1 MSTVVVTEDVTGASY
16 DQLGRE
22 WPLHRD
28 VTAWDSPD
36 SWPALLGDAEA
47 VIVRNRTQ
55 VNERFFAAAPNLK
68 VVARAGVGL
77 DNIDLEAADR
87 AGVVVVA
94 PLGAN
99 AVSVAEHTLTLALA
113 LAKKILISDAET
125 KSGSWNRVPTQ
136 ELGGKTWGLLSAG
149 ATARATAR
157 LARAFGMTI
166 LAYDPYMDPN
176 HPEVQELGI
185 QLASL
190 EDVLAASD
198 VLSVHLPH
206 TDATHHLLNSR
217 TLSMLPPGALI
228 ISVGRGEVIDERALL
243 GALESG
249 HIGGAG
255 LDVRE
260 QEPPQPGAL
269 ESHHRVLLTPHVAG
283 ISVQAQARIADV
295 LCQQIRLVLS
305 GDSATSAVGSHS
317 KPKSPVGQ

>member
-1 MSTVVVTEDVTGASY
+1 MSTVVVTEDVTGPAY

-22 WPLHRD
+22 WTLQRD
-28 VTAWDSPD
+28 VNAWDNPG
-36 SWPALLGDAEA
+36 SWPALLQNAEA

-55 VNERFFAAAPNLK
+55 VNEQFFAAAPNLK

-77 DNIDLEAADR
+77 DNIDLEAANR
-87 AGVVVVA
+87 AGVVIVA

-113 LAKKILISDAET
+113 LAKNLVTSDTET
-125 KSGSWNRVPTQ
+125 KGGSWNRVPTQ

-157 LARAFGMTI
+157 VAKAFGMTV
-166 LAYDPYMDPN
+166 LAYDPYVDPN
-176 HPEVQELGI
+176 HPELQDLGI

-190 EDVLAASD
+190 EEVLAASN

-206 TDATHHLLNSR
+206 TDATHHLLNSTR
-217 TLSMLPPGALI
+217 LSSLPPGALV
-228 ISVGRGEVIDERALL
+228 ISVGRGEVIDEQALL
-243 GALESG
+243 GLLESG
-249 HIGGAG
+249 HLGGAG

-260 QEPPQPGAL
+260 QEPPRPGAL
-269 ESHHRVLLTPHVAG
+269 ESHSRVLLTPHVAG

-295 LCQQIRLVLS
+295 LCQQVRLVLR
-305 GDSATSAVGSHS
+305 GDTATSAVGEHV
-317 KPKSPVGQ
+317 KAKRPVRQ

>member
-1 MSTVVVTEDVTGASY
+1 MSTVVVTEDVTGPPY

-22 WPLHRD
+22 WHLQRD
-28 VTAWDSPD
+28 DTAWDNPD
-36 SWPALLGDAEA
+36 SWPTLLQDAEA

-113 LAKKILISDAET
+113 LAKNILTSDAET
-125 KSGSWNRVPTQ
+125 KGGSWNRVPTQ

-190 EDVLAASD
+190 EEVLAASN

-217 TLSMLPPGALI
+217 TLSMIPAGALV
-228 ISVGRGEVIDERALL
+228 ISVGRGEVIDEQALL
-243 GALESG
+243 GLLESG

-260 QEPPQPGAL
+260 QEPPQPSAL
-269 ESHHRVLLTPHVAG
+269 ESHGRVLLTPHVAG

-295 LCQQIRLVLS
+295 LCQQIRLVLN
-305 GDSATSAVGSHS
+305 GEPATSAVGSHS